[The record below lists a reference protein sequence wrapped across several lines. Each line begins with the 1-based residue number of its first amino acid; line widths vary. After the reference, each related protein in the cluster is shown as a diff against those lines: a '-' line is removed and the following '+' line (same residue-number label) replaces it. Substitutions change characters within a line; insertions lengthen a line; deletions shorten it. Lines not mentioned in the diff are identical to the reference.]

1 MGRIIERGK
10 GIVVWIKFGAK
21 SLALLLEWSGV
32 PKFRGKLIG
41 WVFGRQCRMGSR
53 NSTIRLVLG

>member
-21 SLALLLEWSGV
+21 SLALLLEWGGV

-41 WVFGRQCRMGSR
+41 WVFGR
-53 NSTIRLVLG
+53 